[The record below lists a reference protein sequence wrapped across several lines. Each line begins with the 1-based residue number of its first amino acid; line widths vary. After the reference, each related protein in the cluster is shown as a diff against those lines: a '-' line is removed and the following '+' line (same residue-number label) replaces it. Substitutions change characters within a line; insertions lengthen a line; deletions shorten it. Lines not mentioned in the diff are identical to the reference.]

1 MRGTS
6 KQESRI
12 QIFHKKWKQPLHQSV
27 LLSEIR
33 RHAYENFL
41 IPLE

>member
-1 MRGTS
+1 
-6 KQESRI
+6 
-12 QIFHKKWKQPLHQSV
+12 